1 MKKLPEI
8 YKNISKVPINN
19 NRGVYRFKN
28 EESFIEEKIDSNKE
42 VKETLKE
49 IFNGLG
55 NSYNILVKIITKD
68 KEYETSL
75 VSRTANNIVTIDND
89 VILIKDIINIKIL

>member
-1 MKKLPEI
+1 MKKLPKI
-8 YKNISKVPINN
+8 YKNDIKNPINN
-19 NRGVYRFKN
+19 NRNIYRFKN
-28 EESFIEEKIDSNKE
+28 EDTFIENKVATNKE

-55 NSYNILVKIITKD
+55 NSYNVLVKIITKD